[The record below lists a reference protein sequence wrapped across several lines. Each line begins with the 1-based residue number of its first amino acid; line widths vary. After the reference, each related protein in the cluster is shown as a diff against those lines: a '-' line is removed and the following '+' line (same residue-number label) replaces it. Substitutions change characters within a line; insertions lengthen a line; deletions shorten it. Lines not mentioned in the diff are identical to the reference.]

1 MAKSTGEGGGT
12 EATTLIF
19 PKKSDWDAAS
29 EAKRTA
35 KKRSASANG
44 TFSKEL
50 SRLVD
55 ECHMDRRAARIV
67 LQIDAIE
74 DDADL
79 HVTVFHVIDG
89 LKKLGTLKRAMAQ
102 EEMFDDRK
110 IDTAAVAGASVRAA
124 KGAGKKNGKDADAA
138 KPTASGATV
147 HPIGDAAR
155 KVAEQAGGPQAS

>member
-1 MAKSTGEGGGT
+1 MAKAPNGTGT

-19 PKKSDWDAAS
+19 PKKSDWEAAA

-55 ECHMDRRAARIV
+55 ECNMDRRAARIV

-102 EEMFDDRK
+102 EEMFSEHQ
-110 IDTAAVAGASVRAA
+110 IDTAAVASASVR
-124 KGAGKKNGKDADAA
+124 KNKKADAKDPKHTSA
-138 KPTASGATV
+138 GATV

-155 KVAEQAGGPQAS
+155 KVAEAAGGPQQAS